1 MTPDN
6 NAGSD
11 LDPQAVAELRR
22 LARSPLFVH
31 CVADS
36 RSEEI
41 PTFKESTLLL
51 ARSSTLLGCALAV
64 SSPRPPSA
72 RLLNP
77 WCLALVGAKHR
88 ADDCNPASRARR
100 CPSRG

>member
-1 MTPDN
+1 LT
-6 NAGSD
+6 A
-11 LDPQAVAELRR
+11 AAIYAE
-22 LARSPLFVH
+22 ARGIGLSPLPLFVH

-77 WCLALVGAKHR
+77 G
-88 ADDCNPASRARR
+88 ASR
-100 CPSRG
+100 